1 MIHEDASVTQHNIFT
16 QNPSTSQGD
25 LRLHSQV
32 DLFIILTR
40 IYFSFGPDVEL
51 EVPESDFSK
60 IDQFDIDL
68 GDWKSSWLPRLGKF
82 DISQTKTVF

>member
-1 MIHEDASVTQHNIFT
+1 MIHEDASITQHNVFT
-16 QNPSTSQGD
+16 QNLSTSQGD

-40 IYFSFGPDVEL
+40 IYFCFGPDVEL

-60 IDQFDIDL
+60 IDRYDTDL
-68 GDWKSSWLPRLGKF
+68 GQWKSLWLPRLSKF
-82 DISQTKTVF
+82 DS

>member
-1 MIHEDASVTQHNIFT
+1 MIHEDASITQHSIFT
-16 QNPSTSQGD
+16 QTPSISQGD

-51 EVPESDFSK
+51 EVPETDFPK
-60 IDQFDIDL
+60 IDQFDLDL
-68 GDWKSSWLPRLGKF
+68 GQWKSSWLPRLGTSNTRINK
-82 DISQTKTVF
+82 DIH